1 MPLPRFAPVDTPE
14 SLLVDAVSLANE
26 MADEAAAI
34 SLSYFRKP
42 MDVQNKAAG
51 ELFDPVTQADKRVEQ
66 LIRQKVSERFPQHGF
81 FGEEGEN
88 EQHDK
93 RHIWVVDP
101 IDGTRAFITGL
112 PAWGTL
118 IALFDGEQV
127 VLGLLDQPFLQERF
141 IAYGGVS
148 SLHNKS
154 GVHKLATRT
163 TTTIDSAIM
172 YCTTPEMFKD
182 PAQLASFNRLAGE
195 FAMTR
200 YGGDCYGYALLAMG
214 QIDAVIEADLQP
226 YDIQALIPI
235 VTSAGGVVT
244 DWQGGSAVAGGAIAA
259 SANPV
264 LHQQLLKR
272 LQQG

>member
-1 MPLPRFAPVDTPE
+1 MQLPRFAPVDTPD

-26 MADEAAAI
+26 MADAAAEI

-42 MDVQNKAAG
+42 MDVQNKAG
-51 ELFDPVTQADKRVEQ
+51 DNLFDPVTLADKKVEQ
-66 LIRQKVSERFPQHGF
+66 LIRSSVAARFPAHGF
-81 FGEEGEN
+81 YGEEGDN
-88 EQHDK
+88 TNHGQN
-93 RHIWVVDP
+93 HIWVVDP
-101 IDGTRAFITGL
+101 IDGTRAFITGM

-148 SLHNKS
+148 SLHNKQ
-154 GVHKLATRT
+154 GVQKLSTRT
-163 TTTIDSAIM
+163 TKDMSTAIM
-172 YCTTPEMFKD
+172 HCTTPDMFTD
-182 PAQLASFNRLAGE
+182 PKQLISFNRVAQE

-214 QIDAVIEADLQP
+214 FIDAVVEADLQP

-244 DWQGGSAVAGGAIAA
+244 NWQGDSAVAGGAIVA
-259 SANPV
+259 SANPA
-264 LHQQLLKR
+264 LHEQLLRR
-272 LQQG
+272 LNQ